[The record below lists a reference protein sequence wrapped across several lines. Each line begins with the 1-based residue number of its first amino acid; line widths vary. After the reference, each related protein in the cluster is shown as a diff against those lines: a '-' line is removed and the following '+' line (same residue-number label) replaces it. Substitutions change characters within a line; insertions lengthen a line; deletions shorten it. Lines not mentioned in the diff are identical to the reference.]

1 MFDSDKRVLV
11 RHYLDQGVAKAEI
24 ARRLNIGR
32 RTVYNWSA
40 GGKPGHEGCEGK
52 YGPRP
57 SQPSKLDCFKEIIAV
72 RLAVYPQLSAVRLF
86 DEVKA
91 AGYTG
96 GYDQV
101 KRHVREV
108 RPRAVEEPLVRFET
122 APAQQAQ
129 VDFAEFQLPWGKRHA
144 LLVVLGYSR
153 RMWLRFYRRQTLLVV
168 VRGLEESFSYLGG
181 VPAELLFDQM
191 KAVVLAD
198 RRGVDGGLIE
208 NPEFRAFSD
217 HWGFKIRACRPYR
230 ARTKGKVERPVRYL
244 RGNFFY
250 GREFVSDDDLNAQA
264 RQWLDEV
271 ANVRVHGTLQER
283 VSERFARE
291 RPLLGPLAPR
301 PYTPVVPR
309 EEPREEPQQDPDRVP
324 ATLAGVEVERRPLSA
339 YALGGEV
346 SS

>member
-1 MFDSDKRVLV
+1 MFDNDKRALV
-11 RHYLDQGVAKAEI
+11 RHYLEQGVAKAEI
-24 ARRLNIGR
+24 ARRLKIGR
-32 RTVYNWSA
+32 RTVYHWIA
-40 GGKPGHEGCEGK
+40 DGKLAMEACEGQ

-57 SQPSKLDCFKEIIAV
+57 SRPSKLDGFKEIIAV
-72 RLAVYPQLSAVRLF
+72 RLAGYPQLSAVRLF

-101 KRHVREV
+101 KRHVRAV
-108 RPRAVEEPLVRFET
+108 RPRQAEEPLVRFET
-122 APAQQAQ
+122 APAHQAQ
-129 VDFAEFQLPWGKRHA
+129 VDFAEFRLPWGKRHA

-168 VRGLEESFSYLGG
+168 MRGLEESFSYLGG

-191 KAVVLAD
+191 KAVVIAD
-198 RRGVDGGLIE
+198 RRAVDGGLVE

-264 RQWLDEV
+264 RHWLDQV
-271 ANVRVHGTLQER
+271 ANVRVHGTLRER
-283 VSERFARE
+283 VSDRFARE
-291 RPLLGPLAPR
+291 RPLLGPLAAR

-309 EEPREEPQQDPDRVP
+309 QELQQDPERVP
-324 ATLAGVEVERRPLSA
+324 RAPSGIAVQQRPLSA

-346 SS
+346 CS

>member
-1 MFDSDKRVLV
+1 MFDSDKRVLA
-11 RHYLDQGVAKAEI
+11 RHYLEQGVGKGES
-24 ARRLNIGR
+24 ARRLQIGR
-32 RTVYNWSA
+32 RTVYNWIA
-40 GGKPGHEGCEGK
+40 GGKLELGTCESQ

-57 SQPSKLDCFKEIIAV
+57 SRPSKLDGFTGIIAV
-72 RLAVYPQLSAVRLF
+72 RLASYPQLSAVRLF
-86 DEVKA
+86 AEVKA

-108 RPRAVEEPLVRFET
+108 RPREAEGPVVRFET

-129 VDFAEFQLPWGKRHA
+129 VDFAEFRLPRGKRHA

-153 RMWLRFYRRQTLLVV
+153 RMWLRFYRRQTMMVV
-168 VRGLEESFSYLGG
+168 IRGLEKSFSDLGG

-191 KAVVLAD
+191 KAVVIED
-198 RRGVDGGLIE
+198 RRAGDGGLIE

-264 RQWLDEV
+264 RHWLDEV

-283 VSERFARE
+283 ISERYARE

-309 EEPREEPQQDPDRVP
+309 GEPQQGPEGTPR
-324 ATLAGVEVERRPLSA
+324 TLSGVAVERRPLSV
-339 YALGGEV
+339 YAFGGEV
-346 SS
+346 CS

>member
-1 MFDSDKRVLV
+1 MFDREKRMLV
-11 RHYLDQGVAKAEI
+11 RHYLEQGVAKAEI
-24 ARRLNIGR
+24 ARRLKIGR
-32 RTVYNWSA
+32 RTVYKWMA
-40 GGKPGHEGCEGK
+40 ADEKLQQGACEDE

-57 SQPSKLDCFKEIIAV
+57 SRPTKLDRFKEIIAV

-86 DEVKA
+86 DEVQA

-108 RPRAVEEPLVRFET
+108 RPREAEEPLVRFET
-122 APAQQAQ
+122 APAHQAQ

-153 RMWLRFYRRQTLLVV
+153 RMWLRFYQRQTLMVV
-168 VRGLEESFSYLGG
+168 IRGLEESFSYLDG

-191 KAVVLAD
+191 KAVVIAD
-198 RRGVDGGLIE
+198 RRELDGGLIE

-264 RQWLDEV
+264 RHWLDEV
-271 ANVRVHGTLQER
+271 ANVRVRGTLQER

-309 EEPREEPQQDPDRVP
+309 GELQQEPQRAQRALP
-324 ATLAGVEVERRPLSA
+324 GVAVERRPLSA
-339 YALGGEV
+339 YASGGEV
-346 SS
+346 CS

>member
-1 MFDSDKRVLV
+1 MFDSDKRVLA
-11 RHYLDQGVAKAEI
+11 RHYLEHGVAKAEI
-24 ARRLNIGR
+24 ARRLQIGR
-32 RTVYNWSA
+32 RTVYNWIA
-40 GGKPGHEGCEGK
+40 GGKLGEEACEGQ

-57 SQPSKLDCFKEIIAV
+57 SRASKLDCFKEIIAV
-72 RLAVYPQLSAVRLF
+72 RLAAYPQLSAVRLF

-101 KRHVREV
+101 KRHVRAV
-108 RPRAVEEPLVRFET
+108 RPRPAEEPLVRFET

-129 VDFAEFQLPWGKRHA
+129 VDFAEFRLPWGKRHA

-168 VRGLEESFSYLGG
+168 MRGLEESFSYLGG

-191 KAVVLAD
+191 KAVVIAD
-198 RRGVDGGLIE
+198 RRAAGEGLIE

-217 HWGFKIRACRPYR
+217 HWGFQIRACRPYR

-264 RQWLDEV
+264 RHWLDEV

-283 VSERFARE
+283 VSDRFAQE
-291 RPLLGPLAPR
+291 RPLLGPLAAR

-309 EEPREEPQQDPDRVP
+309 EDLQQDAESVP
-324 ATLAGVEVERRPLSA
+324 RARSGIAVERRPLSA
-339 YALGGEV
+339 YAVGEEV
-346 SS
+346 CS